1 MPPSFHFIKYQR
13 DKQTNEY
20 LRQKTPRFRDWEII
34 TLFYSALHLIESYL
48 GNHGH
53 PIIPKSHQTRE
64 NLVEQYLKG
73 IFEIYSEF
81 YILCKTARYDALV
94 TDEDLDAANDYYI
107 QIKQFI
113 EPII

>member
-20 LRQKTPRFRDWEII
+20 LRQKTPLFRDWEII

-48 GNHGH
+48 RDHGH

-64 NLVEQYLKG
+64 NLVKQYLND
-73 IFEIYSEF
+73 IFESYSAL

-94 TDEDLDAANDYYI
+94 TDNDLDAANYYYI
-107 QIKQFI
+107 RIKQFI